1 MRTRTAYEHVRTTVR
16 GAILDGTLSGG
27 THLVQ
32 SELATELGV
41 STTPVREALRDLA
54 AEGLVVLDPHRGA
67 LVRALGMAEVRE
79 VYELRMVLEP
89 IMVRRVVQ
97 QVTDIQLQRA
107 EDLCDQMDKEA
118 DPGAWVALNRGFHG
132 TLNEPDNGSR
142 LAGILSGLRDSAA
155 AYVAVSLDVVK
166 HREEANS
173 EHRKILEFYQRGD
186 QDAAVEFTL
195 QHMQS
200 TLRVLEQVH
209 SEGILRSVQ

>member
-16 GAILDGTLSGG
+16 AAILDGTLSGG
-27 THLVQ
+27 TRLVQ

-67 LVRALGMAEVRE
+67 LVRALDMAEVRE

-89 IMVRRVVQ
+89 VMVRRVVQ
-97 QVTDIQLQRA
+97 QVTDVQLQRA
-107 EDLCDQMDKEA
+107 EDLCDQMDKET

-132 TLNEPDNGSR
+132 TLNEADKGSR

-155 AYVAVSLDVVK
+155 AYVAVSLDVPK

-173 EHRKILEFYQRGD
+173 EHRKILEFYRRRD

-195 QHMQS
+195 QHMHS
-200 TLRVLEQVH
+200 TLRVMEQVH
-209 SEGILRSVQ
+209 SGGIL